1 MKFSLKTL
9 AAAVAMA
16 SAAGGASAAID
27 NGAGGNGE
35 LFFNIWDANGSY
47 SRDLNISIDS
57 FESLIAAPGD
67 FHLTFNADTLLG
79 NFFTGSSAAGTRTGA
94 FKFNLVA
101 NDNSG
106 ARRLLSSFT
115 EPAPLTT
122 NTSTTIRTGTSAT
135 STHIGFINSAMGA
148 NDSVAVN
155 NSSSA
160 WTGKAAF
167 KDTVGGAIN
176 FSNAGGVTNNTF
188 ASGLSFMRIDA
199 ASTGSSASIY
209 NQYLDIGAFGNS
221 EVHVY
226 FDANKAL
233 HIQSIAVVPEP
244 ESYAMLLAGLGMLGF
259 MARRRL
265 NNRV

>member
-1 MKFSLKTL
+1 MKFSLKTI
-9 AAAVAMA
+9 AAAVVTAVAA
-16 SAAGGASAAID
+16 SGASAAID
-27 NGAGGNGE
+27 NGASGNGE

-57 FESLIAAPGD
+57 FESLVSAPGA
-67 FHLTFNADTLLG
+67 FHLTFAADTLLG
-79 NFFTGSSAAGTRTGA
+79 NFFTGSSAAGARTGA
-94 FKFNLVA
+94 FKFNVVA

-106 ARRLLSSFT
+106 ARRLVNTFT

-135 STHIGFINSAMGA
+135 STYIGNVNSALGA
-148 NDSVAVN
+148 NESVAVN
-155 NSSSA
+155 SSGAA

-176 FSNAGGVTNNTF
+176 FSNAGGVANNSF
-188 ASGLSFMRIDA
+188 DSGLSFMRIDA

-209 NQYLDIGAFGNS
+209 NQYLDLGAS